1 MIRYIGIGH
10 FSLYKNDKKIN
21 ESFMKFK
28 NENGELQYKKVYRTD
43 ESFFFDETG
52 RDNHGIVKFFDNT
65 NYKLYNNTSV
75 IADVSVKYNNFI
87 ISTLGNTS
95 DGKYIFE
102 YKIENDIGKLVGY
115 YNINKHIEIK
125 EYMYIHLQKRKMLVN
140 VTNSKNYLIIPN
152 SFIDN
157 TLEKIALKDFKKLTK
172 KVTKI
177 RKEYLVLKT
186 KSYLKNSKLRR
197 RKLYWKQNNTI
208 IEDNVKIY
216 QNVTIGRSD
225 IYKPYKDSKMKNI
238 IIKENAIICAGAKK
252 LCKEGTLTIGKNSIV
267 AANAVLLNSIG
278 DNEV

>member
-10 FSLYKNDKKIN
+10 FSLYKNNKKIN

-197 RKLYWKQNNTI
+197 RKLY
-208 IEDNVKIY
+208 
-216 QNVTIGRSD
+216 
-225 IYKPYKDSKMKNI
+225 
-238 IIKENAIICAGAKK
+238 
-252 LCKEGTLTIGKNSIV
+252 
-267 AANAVLLNSIG
+267 
-278 DNEV
+278 

>member
-197 RKLYWKQNNTI
+197 RKLY
-208 IEDNVKIY
+208 
-216 QNVTIGRSD
+216 
-225 IYKPYKDSKMKNI
+225 
-238 IIKENAIICAGAKK
+238 
-252 LCKEGTLTIGKNSIV
+252 
-267 AANAVLLNSIG
+267 
-278 DNEV
+278 